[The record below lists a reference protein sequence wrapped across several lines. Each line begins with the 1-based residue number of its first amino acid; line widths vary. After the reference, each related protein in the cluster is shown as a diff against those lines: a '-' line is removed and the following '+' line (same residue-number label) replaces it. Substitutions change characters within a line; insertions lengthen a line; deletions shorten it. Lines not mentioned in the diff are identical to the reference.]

1 MAQFYD
7 TLLGEYIKNPGIRW
21 LWLDKVALREFEYEM
36 QSYDTITNKKE
47 IGFEEVEIKAAS
59 IYSWEDVYMTAK
71 IFKKQEDEKLLEN
84 KVLQEIENP
93 LIEVMKKVEID
104 WVKVDRDRLKGIG
117 ILLEKEIDSLQ
128 KEIIHDAGVEF
139 NISSPKQVGEVL
151 FEKLWL
157 PKWKKTK
164 TGYSVSADV
173 LWDLAVNFPIAQ
185 KIVDYRHYSKVLSTY
200 INGLTGLLDQNDF
213 LHTSYNQFIAATWRL
228 SSTNPN
234 LQNIPVSNG
243 IAGEVRDA
251 FISRFENGSIMAFDY
266 SQVEIRLLAL
276 MSWDESLIHAFE
288 NGIDIHENTRKLIE
302 TEERKIAKAVN
313 FWVIYGI
320 SWFGLSKMINIPVK
334 EASEYINKFF
344 DSYPKVKIYLD
355 SIIKNCEEKWYVE
368 TLFWRKRFI
377 KWINDSNKMIKK
389 SAERE
394 AINMP
399 IQWSSADII
408 KIAML
413 RVDKLIKEKKIHS
426 KLIMQV
432 HDELVF
438 DVFPWEEELLKKEI
452 VQIME
457 NIIEDKVVK
466 LKVDI
471 WEGKSWKETK

>member
-7 TLLGEYIKNPGIRW
+7 TLLGEYIKNPWVRW
-21 LWLDKVALREFEYEM
+21 IWLDKVALREFEYEM
-36 QSYDTITNKKE
+36 QSYDDITNKKE

-71 IFKKQEDEKLLEN
+71 IFKKQEEEKVTEN
-84 KVLQEIENP
+84 KVLIEIENP
-93 LIEVMKKVEID
+93 LVEVLKRVEID
-104 WVKVDRDRLKGIG
+104 GVKVDRDRLKGIG
-117 ILLEKEIDSLQ
+117 MLLEKEIDVLQ
-128 KEIIHDAGVEF
+128 KEIIHDAGIEF
-139 NISSPKQVGEVL
+139 NISSPKQVGEIL

-157 PKWKKTK
+157 PKGKKTK

-173 LWDLAVNFPIAQ
+173 LSDLAINFPIAQ
-185 KIVDYRHYSKVLSTY
+185 KIVDYRHYSKILYTY
-200 INGLTGLLDQNDF
+200 INGLTGLLDENDF
-213 LHTSYNQFIAATWRL
+213 LHTSYNQFIAATGRL

-234 LQNIPVSNG
+234 LQNIPVSNWV
-243 IAGEVRDA
+243 AWEVRDA
-251 FISRFENGSIMAFDY
+251 FISRFENGSIIAFDY

-276 MSWDESLIHAFE
+276 MSEDENLIHAFE
-288 NGIDIHENTRKLIE
+288 NEIDIHENTRKLIE

-344 DSYPKVKIYLD
+344 DSYPKVKIYLEN
-355 SIIKNCEEKWYVE
+355 IIKNCEEKWYVE
-368 TLFWRKRFI
+368 TMFGRKRFI
-377 KWINDSNKMIKK
+377 KWINDANKMIKK

-438 DVFPWEEELLKKEI
+438 DVFPWEEALLKKEI

-457 NIIEDKVVK
+457 NIIDKKVVK

>member
-93 LIEVMKKVEID
+93 LIEVLKKVEID

-213 LHTSYNQFIAATWRL
+213 LHTSYNQFIAATGRL

>member
-93 LIEVMKKVEID
+93 LIEVLKKVEIY

-213 LHTSYNQFIAATWRL
+213 LHTSYNQFIAATGRL

-413 RVDKLIKEKKIHS
+413 RVDKLIKEKKIH
-426 KLIMQV
+426 
-432 HDELVF
+432 
-438 DVFPWEEELLKKEI
+438 
-452 VQIME
+452 
-457 NIIEDKVVK
+457 
-466 LKVDI
+466 
-471 WEGKSWKETK
+471 

>member
-1 MAQFYD
+1 M
-7 TLLGEYIKNPGIRW
+7 GEYIKNPGIRW

-93 LIEVMKKVEID
+93 LIEVLKKVEID

-213 LHTSYNQFIAATWRL
+213 LHTSYNQFIAATGRL

-251 FISRFENGSIMAFDY
+251 FISRFENGSIMALDY
-266 SQVEIRLLAL
+266 YQVEIRLLAL

-344 DSYPKVKIYLD
+344 DSYQKVKIYLD

-389 SAERE
+389 
-394 AINMP
+394 
-399 IQWSSADII
+399 
-408 KIAML
+408 
-413 RVDKLIKEKKIHS
+413 
-426 KLIMQV
+426 
-432 HDELVF
+432 
-438 DVFPWEEELLKKEI
+438 
-452 VQIME
+452 
-457 NIIEDKVVK
+457 
-466 LKVDI
+466 
-471 WEGKSWKETK
+471 